1 MNLLTPEQVAEILK
15 VRKDTVYSWIRA
27 GKLPAAKLS
36 NRYRIAEED
45 LEAFVEKAKI
55 SKGGKN

>member
-27 GKLPAAKLS
+27 GKLPAAKLG
-36 NRYRIAEED
+36 NRYRISEED
-45 LEAFVEKAKI
+45 LQAFVEKAKTR
-55 SKGGKN
+55 KEG